1 MSRKSWALF
10 LVISFCL
17 LILVSALVL
26 AYATAAGRAL
36 TASFVEEGLRRQGS
50 YELATEGTFDS
61 LLQLAMLLT
70 ADMHVRDLLAG
81 GGKAVEAEGGGGG
94 RATGRRRA
102 RPAIRRRPARLGN
115 AGASPWLAG
124 DAIPC
129 RAADHQFSARP

>member
-81 GGKAVEAEGGGGG
+81 GGKA
-94 RATGRRRA
+94 TGRRRA